1 MGANSYTEHLKEE
14 AQYNSQETLRSIIT
28 SIQSDRREILWPDEE
43 GWVQFIKD
51 HRKQIMEKSTEVY
64 IDPNDARI
72 YAYSVE
78 SFLKSK
84 DLPISMAWIVV
95 WLNQLYS
102 SLHLESFRVS
112 RQASLCQGDN
122 RSPFLRDGLSI
133 VSWLRA
139 DSCSAVGRRAY
150 DRGSS
155 RSRHCTTFR
164 WLVPM
169 VGESRGRDIPGAYL
183 YS

>member
-102 SLHLESFRVS
+102 SLHFSADMTTLYMPDIYQLQQYRQQYVTNRVLY
-112 RQASLCQGDN
+112 RKALGT
-122 RSPFLRDGLSI
+122 
-133 VSWLRA
+133 A
-139 DSCSAVGRRAY
+139 DV
-150 DRGSS
+150 
-155 RSRHCTTFR
+155 
-164 WLVPM
+164 
-169 VGESRGRDIPGAYL
+169 
-183 YS
+183 